1 MELIKEIFDGKVR
14 IYQLDF
20 KIKNIKGAAS
30 TIKELFEN
38 DPMELRVPWKL
49 WEDISESIN
58 KIAISDAKDHI
69 ERLVFPAFDA
79 KNMETGEI
87 RTVSR
92 PNMIHGRTTMMT
104 TGGDPNS
111 VYDDKVYVRALRM
124 LQKRKEK

>member
-20 KIKNIKGAAS
+20 KIKNIKGIAP
-30 TIKELFEN
+30 TIKELFEY
-38 DPMELRVPWKL
+38 DPMELREPWQL

-87 RTVSR
+87 KTIFR
-92 PNMIHGRTTMMT
+92 PNMIHGRVTMT
-104 TGGDPNS
+104 ITGGDPNS